1 NPRLVLRRSRGLRAG
16 ASRWNSDRLLA
27 DGKRRDLRGRPLL
40 DGPVRRDDRNLDV
53 CAPHL
58 QAEGKGIPAADRRT
72 VRKTRQPHRRQPP
85 FRILLVSLRRCRDL
99 QDAER
104 NRRTRPRT
112 ARRRHHVQ
120 TRGNERLA
128 GHRLFPD
135 QRGAALR
142 AFPAAPRAPLLLAHD
157 ARRSESALEP
167 RDVPQPAPGPFQR
180 NGIRRPPREGPRMRA
195 GDRRYDPQAE
205 DQHRFPNRIPHG
217 GARRRLDEPI
227 LQTPQ
232 RNHRAPPISPRRY
245 DKIVRSNR
253 SRVTPLRRPPPLGQ
267 TPYPQRKRTRPTLS
281 RIRTLLRTQEETR
294 PGWEVSQFI
303 SRENVRLT
311 LTSPY

>member
-1 NPRLVLRRSRGLRAG
+1 
-16 ASRWNSDRLLA
+16 
-27 DGKRRDLRGRPLL
+27 
-40 DGPVRRDDRNLDV
+40 DV

-135 QRGAALR
+135 QRGA
-142 AFPAAPRAPLLLAHD
+142 PL
-157 ARRSESALEP
+157 
-167 RDVPQPAPGPFQR
+167 PAPGPFQR

-311 LTSPY
+311 LTSPYAGRSTRAARRVGMSQQ